1 MLITGAKNGLPIPKH
16 VKDLD
21 VDWIIGLVCLIN
33 NVQEE
38 RDSLKIISLRFQYE
52 QLLFVYK

>member
-1 MLITGAKNGLPIPKH
+1 MLITGSKNELPIPKQ

-38 RDSLKIISLRFQYE
+38 RDALKIISLRFQYE
-52 QLLFVYK
+52 QLLFVYD